1 MSHTHTTI
9 SMYTTNITNITN
21 ITNTTNYTTT
31 TVHNNN
37 LINNHCSRRRFRK
50 LRSRCKLNDSI
61 CSNAKTQKKDSKL
74 IQDFYSALRIED
86 RVSALSAIVSNDG
99 FLKRNSDN
107 FYRYLDNP
115 RWVDPDF
122 DRLTIGYG
130 ISKGKAFE
138 IIRRLKGGDAPE
150 YATVKRTLKKGYYKS
165 SHLIKIKN
173 GNAIRIYLISNN
185 GGVDFRHVKIDF
197 TPSYFKDSEL
207 AEFFNWFNELLGS
220 ERKRATKN
228 SIISLMENGLQLHD
242 VFAPQIVHN
251 SLFGKEEKFNW
262 KIRGK
267 EQQFTQGT
275 YDIFKAECGGTIK
288 NKIYCPVSKL
298 FDLIFKERSYT
309 EDDAIMVM
317 KNISYAT
324 RIESAYS
331 YKHSA
336 KKYSLLEME
345 RVPCFLNQFDIVAPD
360 SLVEIPI
367 EERVILMGQRTLS
380 GEEKYNTRSLILSPN
395 TLETKRIKMLERYK
409 DIFLNS

>member
-9 SMYTTNITNITN
+9 SMHTN
-21 ITNTTNYTTT
+21 ITNTTNHTNN
-31 TVHNNN
+31 TVRNNN
-37 LINNHCSRRRFRK
+37 LIDNYCSKERFVE
-50 LRSRCKLNDSI
+50 LRSRCKLRDAAFS
-61 CSNAKTQKKDSKL
+61 SAKLQKKDAKL
-74 IQDFYSALRIED
+74 IQDFYSAIRIENRD
-86 RVSALSAIVSNDG
+86 SALSAIASNEG
-99 FLKRNSDN
+99 FLKRNSDS

-115 RWVDPDF
+115 RWVKPDF
-122 DRLTIGYG
+122 DRLTIGYAVP
-130 ISKGKAFE
+130 KGKAFE
-138 IIRRLKGGDAPE
+138 IIRRLKDGDAPE
-150 YATVKRTLKKGYYKS
+150 YATVKRTLKKDYYKYS
-165 SHLIKIKN
+165 RLIKFKS
-173 GNAIRIYLISNN
+173 GNTIRIYLISKND
-185 GGVDFRHVKIDF
+185 GVNFRHVKVDF
-197 TPSYFKDSEL
+197 TPSYFSDDEL
-207 AEFFNWFNELLGS
+207 VKFFNWFNELLGS
-220 ERKRATKN
+220 ERKRATKD
-228 SIISLMENGLQLHD
+228 SMITSMENGLQLHN
-242 VFAPQIVHN
+242 VFAPQILHN
-251 SLFGKEEKFNW
+251 SLFGKEEKYNW
-262 KIRGK
+262 EIKGK
-267 EQQFTQGT
+267 EQPFTQAT

-309 EDDAIMVM
+309 EDDALTVM

-345 RVPCFLNQFDIVAPD
+345 RVPCYLNQFDIVAPD

>member
-9 SMYTTNITNITN
+9 SMYTTNITN
-21 ITNTTNYTTT
+21 TTNYTSTT
-31 TVHNNN
+31 MRNNK
-37 LINNHCSRRRFRK
+37 LINNHCCKKRFRK

-86 RVSALSAIVSNDG
+86 RVSALSAIASDDG
-99 FLKRNSDN
+99 FLKRNSDI

-115 RWVDPDF
+115 RWVKPDF
-122 DRLTIGYG
+122 DRVTIGYG
-130 ISKGKAFE
+130 VSKGKSLK
-138 IIRRLKGGDAPE
+138 ISSRLKAGDCPKN
-150 YATVKRTLKKGYYKS
+150 ATLEQGSIKKYYKS
-165 SHLIKIKN
+165 SWVFKFKK
-173 GNAIRIYLISNN
+173 GRGIRLYLVSNN

-197 TPSYFKDSEL
+197 TPSYFRDSEL
-207 AEFFNWFNELLGS
+207 AKFFNWFNTLLGD
-220 ERKRATKN
+220 ERKCATQN

-267 EQQFTQGT
+267 EQSFTQGT
-275 YDIFKAECGGTIK
+275 YDVFKAECGGTIK

-309 EDDAIMVM
+309 EDDALTVM

-345 RVPCFLNQFDIVAPD
+345 RVPCFLSQFDIIAPD
-360 SLVEIPI
+360 SLVEMPI
-367 EERVILMGQRTLS
+367 KDRVKLMGKRTLS
-380 GEEKYNTRSLILSPN
+380 RKEKCNTRSLTLSPN